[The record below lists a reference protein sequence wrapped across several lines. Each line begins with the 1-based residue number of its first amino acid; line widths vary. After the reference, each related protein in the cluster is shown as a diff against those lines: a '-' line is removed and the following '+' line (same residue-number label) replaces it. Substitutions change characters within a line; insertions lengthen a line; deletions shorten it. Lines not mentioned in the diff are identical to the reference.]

1 MAEKTRYSDKELAE
15 FRELIEKKLA
25 SAREELKAYQD
36 QIKATEDNDDDQKY
50 TGLEDGTGTVEKEY
64 LSNMAGRQIK
74 FIQNLE
80 NAMIRIENK
89 TYGICRKTGK
99 LIEKQRLLAVPHAT
113 LSMEAKMSG
122 DKD

>member
-15 FRELIEKKLA
+15 FRELIERKLA

-50 TGLEDGTGTVEKEY
+50 TGLDDGTGTVEKEY

-113 LSMEAKMSG
+113 LSMEAKLSG

>member
-1 MAEKTRYSDKELAE
+1 MAEKTRYSDKELSE

-64 LSNMAGRQIK
+64 LNNMAGRQMK

>member
-1 MAEKTRYSDKELAE
+1 MAEKTRYSDKELSE

-64 LSNMAGRQIK
+64 LNNMAGRQIK

>member
-99 LIEKQRLLAVPHAT
+99 LIDKQRLLAVPHAT